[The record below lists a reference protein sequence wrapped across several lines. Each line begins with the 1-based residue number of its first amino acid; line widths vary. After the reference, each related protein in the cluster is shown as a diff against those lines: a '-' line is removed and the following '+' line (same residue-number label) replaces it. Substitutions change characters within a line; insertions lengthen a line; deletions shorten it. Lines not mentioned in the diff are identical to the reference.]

1 MRRSLTSWVFPST
14 TRFAFEQQFGGRGRG
29 RSPLSGCGMR
39 VIIIVAI
46 AGFALFQFFSL
57 PKEKNQFT
65 GREQRLNLNAKEEIV
80 LGLNSAPQMA
90 RQFGGLSS
98 DERARSYV
106 ARVGA
111 KLVNDTD
118 ADMTPYGE
126 NFEFHLLA
134 DRKVVNAFALPGGQI
149 FITEALFRLLKTEDE
164 LAGVL
169 GHEIGHVVGRHS
181 SEQMAKSNLING
193 LTTAVVV
200 GASGEG
206 GGADTARIA
215 QMVGQMVN
223 MKYGRSDELE
233 SDKLAVLFL
242 LQAGY
247 DPESMLRVMEVL
259 RDASG
264 GGGGQPEFMSTHPA
278 PANRMEVIK
287 AEIAR
292 LRAEGKDKRGGTGEA
307 PGVEVNE

>member
-1 MRRSLTSWVFPST
+1 MRRPSWSWILPRTTS
-14 TRFAFEQQFGGRGRG
+14 FAYEQFGGGGGRG
-29 RSPLSGCGMR
+29 RSPFSSCGPR
-39 VIIIVAI
+39 LLIILAI
-46 AGFALFQFFSL
+46 AGFALFKYFSL
-57 PKEKNQFT
+57 PTEKNQFT
-65 GREQRLNLNAKEEIV
+65 GRQQRLNLDAKEEIV

-90 RQFGGLSS
+90 RQFGGLSP
-98 DERARSYV
+98 DERAREYV

-118 ADMTPYGE
+118 ADQTPYGN
-126 NFEFHLLA
+126 NFKFHLLA

-181 SEQMAKSNLING
+181 SEQMAKSDLING

-200 GASGEG
+200 GASGESG
-206 GGADTARIA
+206 GMEAARVA

-223 MKYGRSDELE
+223 MKYGRGDELE

-247 DPESMLRVMEVL
+247 DPEAMIRVMEVL

-264 GGGGQPEFMSTHPA
+264 GGSQPEFMSTHPA

-287 AEIAR
+287 AEIAK
-292 LRAEGKDKRGGTGEA
+292 LRKEGKDKRGGTGQA
-307 PGVEVNE
+307 PLVEIKE

>member
-1 MRRSLTSWVFPST
+1 MRRSSWSWLLPRTTS
-14 TRFAFEQQFGGRGRG
+14 FAYEQFGGGGGRG
-29 RSPLSGCGMR
+29 RSPLSACGPR
-39 VIIIVAI
+39 LLIVLAI
-46 AGFALFQFFSL
+46 AGFALFQYFSL
-57 PKEKNQFT
+57 PSEKNKFT
-65 GREQRLNLNAKEEIV
+65 GRVQKLNLDAKEEIV

-90 RQFGGLSS
+90 RQFGGVS
-98 DERARSYV
+98 DDARAREYV

-118 ADMTPYGE
+118 ADQTPYGN
-126 NFEFHLLA
+126 NFKFHLLA

-193 LTTAVVV
+193 LTTALVV
-200 GASGEG
+200 GASGDG
-206 GGADTARIA
+206 GGMETARIA

-247 DPESMLRVMEVL
+247 DPEAMIRVMEVL

-264 GGGGQPEFMSTHPA
+264 GGSQPEFMSTHPA
-278 PANRMEVIK
+278 PANRIEVIR
-287 AEIAR
+287 AEIAK
-292 LRAEGKDKRGGTGEA
+292 LRKEGKDKRGGTGEA
-307 PGVEVNE
+307 PTVEIKE